1 MAKLIIKKSVEI
13 YDEEYS
19 VGDVIPYI
27 YINNK
32 YEKTE
37 FFHSK
42 LKYIDEKHDII
53 TLVPRGKEDY
63 LRTLYEVSLNDIKQ
77 NKDIH
82 RFEYRGISSYY
93 SIYNHG
99 VVYAKTPQEAW
110 EQLKDVVLSKQ
121 WNKETATW
129 KVDISYVEL
138 FYNGLSCPVSHNIFL
153 FPKAYNELNQI
164 NDKFND
170 KKFLQEVANKISKET
185 GISNE
190 YFGILNGHTFDWD
203 FDYMESYMTNCAGNG
218 LFFAIQD
225 NKGYEMWTTSS
236 QNPEKFIKEVSEAL
250 LREMN
255 KIKDNDIL
263 ELS

>member
-13 YDEEYS
+13 YNEEYN
-19 VGDVIPYI
+19 VGDTVPYVYWKEETDTKELFYPKLSVI
-27 YINNK
+27 NE
-32 YEKTE
+32 EKGTV
-37 FFHSK
+37 
-42 LKYIDEKHDII
+42 
-53 TLVPRGKEDY
+53 TLIPKGRKD
-63 LRTLYEVSLNDIKQ
+63 LRTYHEIKIDDIEE
-77 NKDIH
+77 NKDLY
-82 RFEYRGISSYY
+82 RFEYRGISGYY
-93 SIYNHG
+93 SICNHG
-99 VVYAKTPQEAW
+99 IVYAKTPQEAW

-164 NDKFND
+164 NNKFND
-170 KKFLQEVANKISKET
+170 KEFLQEVANKISKET

-190 YFGILNGHTFDWD
+190 YFGILNGHTFDLD

-255 KIKDNDIL
+255 KMKDNDIL